1 MPKFRNKS
9 KVRICFKVPGRK
21 GMTFV
26 EGSEVVSLTDQE
38 VLDMKADKY
47 LLDSYLEPLANEEEV
62 V

>member
-1 MPKFRNKS
+1 
-9 KVRICFKVPGRK
+9 
-21 GMTFV
+21 MTFV